1 MSQRSAT
8 AKNSSRAVTAS
19 RANDSVITPG
29 GLTGSNVMPGKPRG
43 ARTSS
48 RMKANPLTIYTVGY
62 EGRDVAD
69 LIALLSTHRVETL
82 VDVRLTPISR
92 KAGFSK
98 TALSS
103 ALADAGITYLH
114 ERGLGNPK
122 ENRPAYRAG
131 EKTARRRY
139 LAHLLQNE
147 GDAVARLSDIVATSA
162 TALLCVERESSICHR
177 SAVADQLGVAVVS
190 L

>member
-19 RANDSVITPG
+19 RASDSVTTSGSLP
-29 GLTGSNVMPGKPRG
+29 GSNVMPGKPRS
-43 ARTSS
+43 ARTSP
-48 RMKANPLTIYTVGY
+48 RMKADPLTVYTVGY

-114 ERGLGNPK
+114 ERELGNPK

-139 LAHLLQNE
+139 LAHLLQNG

>member
-1 MSQRSAT
+1 MSQRSAS
-8 AKNSSRAVTAS
+8 AKNAPAASNAPDASESVVTAA
-19 RANDSVITPG
+19 RLPG
-29 GLTGSNVMPGKPRG
+29 RSARSHKPRG
-43 ARTSS
+43 PARIQADPSTV
-48 RMKANPLTIYTVGY
+48 YTVGY

-69 LIALLSTHRVETL
+69 LIALLRTHRVETL

-114 ERGLGNPK
+114 ERRLGNPK

-131 EKTARRRY
+131 EKTAQRRY
-139 LAHLLQNE
+139 LAHLLQNG
-147 GDAVARLSDIVATSA
+147 GDAVARLSDIVTTSA
-162 TALLCVERESSICHR
+162 TALLCVEREPSICHR
-177 SAVADQLGVAVVS
+177 SAVADQLGVSVVS

>member
-1 MSQRSAT
+1 MNQRSAT
-8 AKNSSRAVTAS
+8 AKNSSRAVSAS
-19 RANDSVITPG
+19 GASESVTSSSSLP
-29 GLTGSNVMPGKPRG
+29 GSNVMPSKPRS
-43 ARTSS
+43 ARTSP
-48 RMKANPLTIYTVGY
+48 RLKADPLTVYTVGY

-98 TALSS
+98 AALSS

-131 EKTARRRY
+131 EKTARCRY
-139 LAHLLQNE
+139 LAHLLQNG